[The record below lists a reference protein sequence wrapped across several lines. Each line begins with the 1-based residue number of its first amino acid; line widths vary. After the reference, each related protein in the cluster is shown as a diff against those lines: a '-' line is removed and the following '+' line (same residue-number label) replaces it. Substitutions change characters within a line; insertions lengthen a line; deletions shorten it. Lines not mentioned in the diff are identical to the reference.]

1 MDDALPTELAADL
14 DGAYERLVIAH
25 QDRLFSIALRLLG
38 DPRDAEEVAQDA
50 LVRAY
55 RALATYDAVR
65 IRSLALRP
73 WLAAIVVNLSRNRG
87 RRRKLATVRL
97 DVPSALDATPLTAR
111 LAAPDTSGSPHAA
124 ALRRESAHDWAAL
137 LATLPPR
144 LRVPV
149 VLRHVDGLSYAEMAT
164 ALGRP
169 EGTLKAQVHRG
180 LARLRAAAESSSLPD
195 LEVMTA

>member
-97 DVPSALDATPLTAR
+97 DVPSALDAGPLTAR

>member
-25 QDRLFSIALRLLG
+25 QDRLFSMALRLLG

-97 DVPSALDATPLTAR
+97 DVQSALDATPLTAR

-180 LARLRAAAESSSLPD
+180 LAQLRAAAESSSLPD